1 MYSGSHSRHERLRQ
15 ATENSNVDN
24 TLARCGIRFQQDE
37 CRLVRITNS
46 PAGRTIMR
54 FLTFMATIV
63 ASLVAPNLQANDSTP
78 QDIEWNVF
86 LGDWHLL
93 GPFPKEDES
102 GLETQYVPNEATL
115 SMGQVNFYKNK
126 LYAWKPYA
134 DRVIDFRKGLGVNGN
149 SGENKV
155 GYAWTQFTSPV
166 AQKVQLGIGYDDFV
180 IGWLNGKEVVRG
192 TDGWASSLDQ
202 ELVEVD
208 LKAGVNTLLI
218 RVANGR
224 TKWDACVRLLPI
236 GLKKPLLTFKALPAS
251 NNVRLPVV
259 NVALLDR
266 KKNVIAEHR
275 CSGAR
280 QAYPG
285 NPGYYALY
293 TKMPE
298 PAPAFVKLSVRQ
310 PHFQEVDTIASWARA
325 TNGNVSAKLVSAAPA
340 SLLVIDKLTRK
351 PIEGAQIWSA
361 KDRAEPVTSAAG
373 KVILPDV
380 SPMSDRLY
388 VVAKGYEAATVNL
401 KWPRG
406 AMQRVELVEGGRVLT
421 GTVVST
427 TGEPLPGATISS
439 GLYNGYTP
447 SAVTNEKGEF
457 AIYGLPKNRAT
468 LYPVIEAPG
477 FVAKGRFGFP
487 MTSDEMSVKWELA
500 PGATLVGQVVHQET
514 GEPISGIELTVGND
528 RFGGSNDKKPTAT
541 TDSNGRYRLIGVTE
555 GQNLL
560 HAFSDDY
567 APAMKTVSVSLGTEA
582 QADFRLSVGKPV
594 TGKITDPN
602 GKPLSGVRLITDTW
616 NGARMF
622 QREDRT
628 NGFGEFT
635 LAHMP
640 DSPAE
645 VHVLK
650 SGFISNR
657 NFNVRGGDNIDLIM
671 KPVITH
677 TITIRDAAK
686 GKIVPQLQ
694 ISKGYLFEGNSTW
707 SWRSDD
713 YETTRF
719 YDKLKGV
726 MNIKIDESSNYK
738 IAYRFRA
745 TGFREEIV
753 NIPDDSDV
761 GKEFNVELKPAS
773 VFSGRVVDASSGKPL
788 PNIAVAIVT
797 PEDQMRPDYY
807 GDYTTPWQFL
817 QTKRFTG
824 QHTTTNGAGEFRLS
838 PPSAKTNLSIALSSE
853 DGGFHLVNDLDAVLT
868 SSELQTTVLELP
880 FPKQGSIE
888 GRVTVAGKPLADTTI
903 RLSWMGYDGSMS
915 QGNRSFG
922 FGGQITTDANGTF
935 RYDNVGPGNYQI
947 SRVFRFALG
956 QSSSMSTYI
965 NTQNLTLLPGQS
977 LTHDIT
983 QPAGVSLSGIVR
995 DTDGKPVIGG
1005 FVKVSVNGNSS
1016 RQIAATTSSAEG
1028 RFTIDHLAPGTYD
1041 VSVERYSRA
1050 EQRYYR
1056 QDARGSTTVE
1066 LTNAIDDVVVDLSPI
1081 GQPTTSARTVTSIT
1095 KTLAPDFTVT
1105 PIGANKSFTLSDQFG
1120 KVAVVCFWASWSG
1133 DATTIASTYA
1143 KFKDN
1148 PDVKFVSVFLQ
1159 DETQLR
1165 AYEKQN
1171 GKKFEFPVVTT
1182 APNVSGQLM
1191 SVFGITGQSGCFIV
1205 GRDGRFAAERTAAN
1219 QLETAIE
1226 GALSQKLGDEFA
1238 GSEPGRL
1245 AITLSADES
1254 SSGIYG
1260 ATVAMQAF
1268 EADGKALRED
1278 KYSLSGVARQIM
1290 WRYPAIPDGG
1300 RLEITVS
1307 GNGFIT
1313 RTETVKSPSADQKLV
1328 FDVKSPRNVSGRI
1341 VTSTDNKPV
1350 ADMMVRLQ
1358 MYGGEMLTAKSD
1370 ANGEFS
1376 VPCFPGS
1383 YYTVAIG
1390 NDHFAAAASS
1400 PQTVTVADDADPKP
1414 LLIKAV
1420 PAMTLRGKVVDQ
1432 AGKPV
1437 EGALVSSQGGTT
1449 ATSEA
1454 AGEFALTGVASTG
1467 AAQIW
1472 AMSGS
1477 VYGAIRLTNP
1487 DAEQSH
1493 TITLGQGLNE
1503 AQAATNGLAIGSD
1516 VAEFN
1521 AVTLAGESTN
1531 WKPAGESER
1540 LLVFA
1545 ALWHPSSKAFL
1556 EKAQAWSE
1564 ENDTPIEL
1572 VSLDWNL
1579 DQARREAEALKL
1591 ADRTLFA
1598 GPGQLSLAPAW
1609 PLPTGRGAFLISA
1622 DGKLSARPLE

>member
-1 MYSGSHSRHERLRQ
+1 MRLL
-15 ATENSNVDN
+15 
-24 TLARCGIRFQQDE
+24 TL
-37 CRLVRITNS
+37 
-46 PAGRTIMR
+46 
-54 FLTFMATIV
+54 MATAI
-63 ASLVAPNLQANDSTP
+63 ASLFATNLQAADATP
-78 QDIEWNVF
+78 QEIEWNVF
-86 LGDWHLL
+86 LADWHLL
-93 GPFPKEDES
+93 GPFPKEDDT
-102 GLETQYVPNEATL
+102 GLDTEYVPNEASL
-115 SMGQVNFYKNK
+115 SMGQVYFYENK

-134 DRVIDFRKGLGVNGN
+134 DRVIDFRRGLGVTGN
-149 SGENKV
+149 RGENKV

-166 AQKVQLGIGYDDFV
+166 AQKVQMGIGYDDYV
-180 IGWLNGKEVVRG
+180 IGWLNGEEVVRG

-224 TKWDACVRLLPI
+224 TKWDACVRMLPI
-236 GLKKPLLTFKALPAS
+236 GLKKPLFTFKASPAS
-251 NNVRLPVV
+251 NNVRLPVI
-259 NVALLDR
+259 NVALLD
-266 KKNVIAEHR
+266 KKKKVISEHR

-293 TKMPE
+293 TEMPE

-325 TNGNVSAKLVSAAPA
+325 ITGNVSAMLLSAAPA
-340 SLLVIDKLTRK
+340 SLLVVDKLTRK
-351 PIEGAQIWSA
+351 PIEGAQIWST
-361 KDRAEPVTSAAG
+361 KNRAEPTTSAAG
-373 KVILPDV
+373 KVVLPDV

-439 GLYNGYTP
+439 GLYGGYAP

-457 AIYGLPKNRAT
+457 AIYGLPKKRAT
-468 LYPVIEAPG
+468 LYPVIDAPG
-477 FVAKGRFGFP
+477 FVAKGRFGFQL
-487 MTSDEMSVKWELA
+487 TSDEMSVKWELA
-500 PGATLVGQVVHQET
+500 PGATIVGQVVHQET
-514 GEPISGIELTVGND
+514 GEPIPGIRLTVGND
-528 RFGGSNDKKPTAT
+528 RFGGSNDRKPAAT
-541 TDSNGRYRLIGVTE
+541 TNSNGRYRLIGVTE

-560 HAFSDDY
+560 HAFSDNF
-567 APAMKTVSVSLGTEA
+567 APAMKTVSVSLGTEVKV
-582 QADFRLSVGKPV
+582 DFSLNVGKPV
-594 TGKITDPN
+594 TGRITDPN

-622 QREDRT
+622 EREDRT
-628 NGFGEFT
+628 NGLGEFT
-635 LAHMP
+635 LTHMP

-657 NFNVRGGDNIDLIM
+657 DFNVRGGDNIDLIM

-677 TITIRDAAK
+677 TITVRDAAK

-694 ISKGYLFEGNSTW
+694 ISKGYLFDGNSSW

-719 YDKLKGV
+719 YDRLTGV
-726 MNIKIDESSNYK
+726 MKIEIDESSNYK

-761 GKEFNVELKPAS
+761 GQEFSVELKPAS

-788 PNIAVAIVT
+788 PNIAVAIVSS
-797 PEDQMRPDYY
+797 EDQMRPDYY

-824 QHTTTNGAGEFRLS
+824 QHTITNGAGEFRLS
-838 PPSAKTNLSIALSSE
+838 PPSGKSNLSIALLSKG
-853 DGGFHLVNDLDAVLT
+853 GGFHLVNDLDAVLT
-868 SSELQTTVLELP
+868 SSELQTTELELP

-888 GRVTVAGKPLADTTI
+888 GRVTVAGKPLADTRI
-903 RLSWMGYDGSMS
+903 RLSWMGYDGALS

-922 FGGQITTDANGTF
+922 FGGQVTTDSNGVF

-947 SRVFRFALG
+947 SRVMRFALG
-956 QSSSMSTYI
+956 QSSSTSTYI
-965 NTQNLTLLPGQS
+965 DTQNLTLLPGQS
-977 LTHDIT
+977 LSHDIT
-983 QPAGVSLSGIVR
+983 QPAGVSLSGIAR
-995 DTDGKPVIGG
+995 DAGGKPVTGG
-1005 FVKVSVNGNSS
+1005 IVKVSVNGDSS
-1016 RQIAATTSSAEG
+1016 RQIAATTSSSEG
-1028 RFTIDHLAPGTYD
+1028 RFTINHLAPGTYD

-1050 EQRYYR
+1050 DQGYYR
-1056 QDARGSTTVE
+1056 QDSQGSTTVE
-1066 LTNAIDDVVVDLSPI
+1066 LTKAKDNLVVDLSPI
-1081 GQPTTSARTVTSIT
+1081 QQPTTSARAVARIT
-1095 KTLAPDFTVT
+1095 KTLAPDFTVV
-1105 PIGANKSFTLSDQFG
+1105 PVGADKPFTLSNQFG

-1143 KFKDN
+1143 TFKDN

-1171 GKKFEFPVVTT
+1171 RKKFEFPVVTT

-1191 SVFGITGQSGCFIV
+1191 SVFGITGQSGCFVV
-1205 GRDGRFAAERTAAN
+1205 GRNGRFVAERTAAK
-1219 QLETAIE
+1219 QLKTAIE
-1226 GALSQKLGDEFA
+1226 GALSQKLG
-1238 GSEPGRL
+1238 SELADSKPARL
-1245 AITLSADES
+1245 AITLSADKS
-1254 SSGIYG
+1254 SRGIYG
-1260 ATVAMQAF
+1260 ASLAMQAF
-1268 EADGKALRED
+1268 GADEKVVRED
-1278 KYSLSGVARQIM
+1278 KYSLSGVARQIT
-1290 WRYPAIPDGG
+1290 WRYPAVPEGG
-1300 RLEITVS
+1300 RLEVTV
-1307 GNGFIT
+1307 NGKGFKT
-1313 RTETVKSPSADQKLV
+1313 RTETVNSPSVDQKLV
-1328 FDVKSPRNVSGRI
+1328 FDVKSPRNVSGKI
-1341 VTSTDNKPV
+1341 VTSTDNQPV

-1390 NDHFAAAASS
+1390 NENFAAAASS
-1400 PQTVTVADDADPKP
+1400 AQTVTVAVDTDPKP

-1420 PAMTLRGKVVDQ
+1420 PAITLRGQVVDQ
-1432 AGKPV
+1432 SGKPV

-1449 ATSEA
+1449 ATSDA
-1454 AGEFALTGVASTG
+1454 AGEFSLTGVASTG
-1467 AAQIW
+1467 GAQIW

-1487 DAEQSH
+1487 DADKTH

-1503 AQAATNGLAIGSD
+1503 AQAAANGLAIGSD

-1521 AVTLAGESTN
+1521 ATTLAGESTR
-1531 WKPAGESER
+1531 WQPAGESDR

-1556 EKAQAWSE
+1556 EKAKAWSE

-1579 DQARREAEALKL
+1579 DQARREAELLKL
-1591 ADRTLFA
+1591 ANRTLFA
-1598 GPGQLSLAPAW
+1598 GPGKLNLDSQW
-1609 PLPTGRGAFLISA
+1609 PLVNGRGAFLIGS
-1622 DGKLSARPLE
+1622 DGKLNGKPLD